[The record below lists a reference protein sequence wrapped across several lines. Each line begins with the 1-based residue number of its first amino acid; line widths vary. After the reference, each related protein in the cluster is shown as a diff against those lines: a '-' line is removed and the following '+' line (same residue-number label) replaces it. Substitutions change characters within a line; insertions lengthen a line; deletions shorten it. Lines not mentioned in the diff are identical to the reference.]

1 MSSGSILSMLLS
13 TLICAFDTTSQP
25 YFFFKYDAILSNGK
39 YSFSVSIIS
48 RGTFRSFAR
57 AVHSFNCSL
66 VSQPIDTRI
75 SSAESSSAGFGSA
88 GCSSTLG
95 RVTVVILLK
104 TSSKSRPEIGIN

>member
-57 AVHSFNCSL
+57 AVHSFNL